1 MIETEIVHVIT
12 KLLPDGCGLELR
24 CPPYSVGDP
33 ELIVFCHTFDHVK
46 TQYAYWYDVRTFLF
60 GNGCVYDSFFSWLKY
75 WERIRDK
82 QSQPYATSR
91 GITLVNIIDKILT
104 AHPWLTSL
112 EKCSSV
118 EELEMMLA
126 INGVMV
132 G

>member
-1 MIETEIVHVIT
+1 MTETEIVHAIA
-12 KLLPDGCGLELR
+12 KLLPDGCSLEFR
-24 CPPYSVGDP
+24 CPPGSVGDMD
-33 ELIVFCHTFDHVK
+33 LIVLCHTFDHAK
-46 TQYAYWYDVRTFLF
+46 TQYAYWYNVRTFLF
-60 GNGCVYDSFFSWLKY
+60 SNGCVCDSFFSWLKY
-75 WERIRDK
+75 WKRIRDN
-82 QSQPYATSR
+82 QSRPYATSR

-126 INGVMV
+126 INGVTI